1 MKRKILWVLLLLCTL
16 VFTAC
21 GKENI
26 TEAEVREVLPTL
38 VENSVTL
45 NEIYFGEGFVPDA
58 NLESNVSGY
67 YYANSMAAG
76 FASISEIKDATE
88 AVFTPEYAAI
98 LYGAAFE
105 GMHTDTSVV
114 APRYVEGEMGILQ
127 SMHAVVYALPVRE
140 YLYDTVQIV
149 EKGTERTTISVDTVA
164 NGETVT
170 VQLLLVRTET
180 LDGYKYRLDSPTY

>member
-1 MKRKILWVLLLLCTL
+1 MLVL
-16 VFTAC
+16 TAC

-26 TEAEVREVLPTL
+26 TEAEVQAVLPDL
-38 VENSVTL
+38 VENSFVL

-58 NLESNVSGY
+58 DLESNVSGY
-67 YYANSMAAG
+67 YYADSMALG
-76 FASISEIKDATE
+76 FASVSEIKEATE

-98 LYGAAFE
+98 LYAAAFE
-105 GMHTDTSVV
+105 GMLTETTVV

-127 SMHAVVYALPVRE
+127 SMHAAVYDLPARE

-149 EKGTERTTISVDTVA
+149 TKGSERTTISVDTVTG
-164 NGETVT
+164 GETVT

-180 LDGYKYRLDSPTY
+180 ADGYKYRLDSPTY

>member
-1 MKRKILWVLLLLCTL
+1 MKRKILWVLLLCML
-16 VFTAC
+16 VLTAC

-26 TEAEVREVLPTL
+26 TEAEVQAVLPDL
-38 VENSVTL
+38 VENSFVL
-45 NEIYFGEGFVPDA
+45 NTIYFGEGFVPDA
-58 NLESNVSGY
+58 DLESNVSGY
-67 YYANSMAAG
+67 YYADSMAAG

-98 LYGAAFE
+98 LYAAAFD
-105 GMHTDTSVV
+105 GMTTETNVV

-127 SMHAVVYALPVRE
+127 SMHAAVYDLPVRE

-149 EKGTERTTISVDTVA
+149 SKGKERTTISVDTVA

-180 LDGYKYRLDSPTY
+180 MDGYKYRLDSPTY